1 MVNSSFVTKLFFW
14 GWDWGR
20 GEGEGAGAGER
31 GDVPST
37 TISTSSGSGTEQLGE
52 LTNKKS

>member
-20 GEGEGAGAGER
+20 GEGAGAGER